1 MPEIFLV
8 NHEEAFCLQH
18 RKSYSIHGDDDACP
32 YSRELH
38 GGILM
43 NWFKAERRRIFAGL
57 VLMLACCVPAGAQEQ
72 HRGFYTPAAADTVHA
87 VAAEHGMVVAQ
98 EKMAAQI
105 GADVLRRGGNAVD
118 AAVATGFA
126 MAVTYPRAGNIGGGG
141 FMIVHSAER
150 REDVAIDYR
159 ETAPAATTPEIFLGP
174 DGKPDIAKSRPSALG
189 IGVPGTVA
197 GLALALE
204 KYGSGN
210 FTLAELIKPGIALAR
225 DGTEIADD
233 GADTLPDW
241 HRRLARWPS
250 SAKIFSRADGSS
262 LREGDKLVQTDLA
275 ATLSAIAEQGPR
287 GFYLG
292 PVAERL
298 VKAVGDAG
306 GIMTLDDLKSYRA
319 VIRAPVRGS
328 YRGYDVISMPQP
340 SSGGVVLLETLNI
353 LEGFPMGKMK
363 QGSAPSLHVMI
374 EAMKRAYA
382 DRARY
387 LGDPAFVKA
396 PVATLIAKDY
406 AAQQRAGIDLDRAT
420 PWTDALSATPPREGS
435 NTTHFSVVDSHG
447 NAVSNTYTLNFSYG
461 VGLVA
466 DGTGVLLNNELDD
479 FTAAPGAAN
488 AYGLVGFEANL
499 PGAGKRPLSSMSP
512 TIVLKDGKPVLVT
525 GSPGGSRIISTVLQ
539 VIVNV
544 LDYGMD
550 VAAAVA
556 APRLHH
562 QWLPDEV
569 RIERGFADETIA
581 ALKTKGHHVAEPLG
595 QTSANSIAVTA
606 NGLLGAPDPRTR
618 GAEAAGQ

>member
-1 MPEIFLV
+1 MIPFAASGR
-8 NHEEAFCLQH
+8 AFVVALTLAL
-18 RKSYSIHGDDDACP
+18 IACEP
-32 YSRELH
+32 S
-38 GGILM
+38 
-43 NWFKAERRRIFAGL
+43 N
-57 VLMLACCVPAGAQEQ
+57 AQQ
-72 HRGFYTPAAADTVHA
+72 GRRGFYAPPAPGTVHA
-87 VAAEHGMVVAQ
+87 VSAEHGMVVAQ
-98 EKMAAQI
+98 EKLAAQI
-105 GADVLRRGGNAVD
+105 GADILRQGGNAVD

-141 FMIVHSAER
+141 FMVIHSADR
-150 REDVAIDYR
+150 KEDIAIDYR
-159 ETAPAATTPEIFLGP
+159 ETAPAATTRDIFLGA
-174 DGKPDIAKSRPSALG
+174 DGKPDIAKSRDSALG

-197 GLALALE
+197 GLSVALD
-204 KYGSGN
+204 KYGSGK
-210 FTLAELIKPGIALAR
+210 FSLADLVKPGIA
-225 DGTEIADD
+225 IAANGIVITDD
-233 GADTLPDW
+233 SADTLPDW
-241 HRRLARWPS
+241 HKRLAKWPS

-262 LREGDKLVQTDLA
+262 LREGDTLVQADLA
-275 ATLSAIAEQGPR
+275 TTLSAIAEQGAR
-287 GFYLG
+287 GFYEG
-292 PVAERL
+292 PVAEKL
-298 VKAVGDAG
+298 VQSIREAG

-328 YRGYDVISMPQP
+328 YRGYDIVSMPQP

-353 LEGFPMGKMK
+353 LEGFPMRDMA

-387 LGDPAFVKA
+387 LGDPAFVNA
-396 PVATLIAKDY
+396 PIAALVAKDY
-406 AAQQRAGIDLDRAT
+406 AAKQRLSIDLNRAT
-420 PWTDALSATPPREGS
+420 PWTDALSALPPREGS
-435 NTTHFSVVDSHG
+435 NTTHFSVVDSQG

-466 DGTGVLLNNELDD
+466 EGTGVLLNNELDD
-479 FTAAPGAAN
+479 FTAAPGASN

-499 PGAGKRPLSSMSP
+499 PGPGKRPLSSMAP

-525 GSPGGSRIISTVLQ
+525 GSPGGSRIISAVLQ

-544 LDYGMD
+544 LDYQMD

-569 RIERGFADETIA
+569 RIERGFADETVA
-581 ALKTKGHHVAEPLG
+581 ALKAMGHVIVVPLG
-595 QTSANSIAVTA
+595 QTSANTIAVTP